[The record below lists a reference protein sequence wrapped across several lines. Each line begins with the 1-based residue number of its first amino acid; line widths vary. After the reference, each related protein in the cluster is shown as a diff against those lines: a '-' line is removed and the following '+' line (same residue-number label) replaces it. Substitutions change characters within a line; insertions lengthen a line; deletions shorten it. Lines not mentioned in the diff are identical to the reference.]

1 MTFTPMQAPDYGAN
15 QGISMSESMQAVYDS
30 ILQDEETRQKNA
42 QTQAQLPQALAQF
55 SQSASSL
62 ANNLFQKRIDDMKAK
77 GLYDARMAGSISQ
90 EQIDAYDAE
99 VDAINADHQTI
110 EKAATS
116 IEKADQHDI
125 IAEQVRS
132 TDPYYQ
138 YYYKLGQLRN
148 QVRELPLL
156 HSQLK
161 ESLTIDDDL
170 GNPLPYASITK
181 TEDMAAWNAT
191 AEMYMMRAFAG
202 VNPVLAAKE
211 IFPTVDEIFT
221 NDANRFA
228 AANAKRHK
236 DERISL
242 EKDKLT
248 AGLISKN
255 QAQLDLAIQNHNL
268 SRADF
273 TDWMLTLAK
282 GNALDNGLY
291 EMLGE
296 ARVRDRTTG
305 ELVPVSEKF
314 QTEYLALAGV
324 VQQAGISQ
332 YNRDAQEES
341 IELVRQVE
349 EEILPSIQ
357 ADPDRVTVANID
369 EFIDKIRTNPNAGDA
384 IALLE
389 NAKITYAVDYQTPTE
404 IADLVE
410 KGMQQIES
418 GAFGWNDIERM
429 YSNSPKVL
437 RQLKN
442 YMKGLGMTEG
452 QDTLATQATAELQA
466 IEDEVKKA
474 VGISKDTAAS
484 GTVGLEVIH
493 QQGLFMRDF
502 KANLAS
508 NLSPQDAKNKALKTF
523 YDRFIPLS
531 KTDYVS
537 PDGYPGA
544 IQRLSPNVQVQ
555 EKTKQR
561 LATAVQI
568 IPKNPANDRLA
579 NYDKI
584 YTPEQFNKATELWR
598 KGEVDPFTSYIAS
611 LTNLTPYQVL
621 NEINKKMF
629 NVDLPLPQPVG
640 AIVQQLTPEQV
651 KSLNRFG
658 SPAKVGRYTGQ
669 PLSLVSPAAQTL
681 PADYRQRGNE
691 MLNYMTNDLGMSR
704 IHAIGLLVNAERES
718 SLQTTNPGDYM
729 NGVSTSNGLFQ
740 WHAGRLTRARKAL
753 GGNWDNWKAQIKY
766 ALEEPGEPGQEYLN
780 TQFSSPQEAADWW
793 MRYWERTADPQRDS
807 EVHRKYIPSWQ

>member
-1 MTFTPMQAPDYGAN
+1 MTFTPMQAPNYGAG
-15 QGISMSESMQAVYDS
+15 QGASMSESMQAVYDS
-30 ILQDEETRQKNA
+30 ILQDEQTRQKNA
-42 QTQAQLPQALAQF
+42 ETQAQLPQALAQF
-55 SQSASSL
+55 SQSASNL
-62 ANNLFQKRIDDMKAK
+62 ANNLFQKKIDDMKAK

-99 VDAINADHQTI
+99 VGAINADHQTI

-181 TEDMAAWNAT
+181 TEDMAAWNAK

-255 QAQLDLAIQNHNL
+255 QAQLNLAIQNHNL
-268 SRADF
+268 SRKDF
-273 TDWMLTLAK
+273 TDWMTKL
-282 GNALDNGLY
+282 GRDNALDNGLY

-296 ARVRDRTTG
+296 AKVRDRTTG
-305 ELVPVSEKF
+305 ELVAVKDKF
-314 QTEYLALAGV
+314 QTEYFSLGGI
-324 VQQAGISQ
+324 VQRAAIDQ
-332 YNRDAQEES
+332 YQVDAQEQS
-341 IELVRQVE
+341 IELKRQVVE
-349 EEILPSIQ
+349 DIIPAFRS
-357 ADPDRVTVANID
+357 DPDSFTVANVQTA
-369 EFIDKIRTNPNAGDA
+369 IDKVSLSPNSEAA
-384 IALLE
+384 VAELE
-389 NAKITYAVDYQTPTE
+389 KLKLEAEDYQKPEE

-410 KGMQQIES
+410 TGKQQIES

-437 RQLKN
+437 RQLRN
-442 YMKGLGMTEG
+442 FMKGLGMTEG
-452 QDTLATQATAELQA
+452 QDTLSTQATVELQA

-508 NLSPQDAKNKALKTF
+508 ELSPQEARNKALKSF

-531 KTDYVS
+531 KTDYVN

-555 EKTKQR
+555 EQTKQR

-584 YTPEQFNKATELWR
+584 YTPEQFKKATELWR

-629 NVDLPLPQPVG
+629 NVDLPVPQPVG

-718 SLQTTNPGDYM
+718 SLKTTNPGDYM

>member
-1 MTFTPMQAPDYGAN
+1 MTSTPMQAPDYGSG
-15 QGISMSESMQAVYDS
+15 QGASLSESMQAVYDS
-30 ILQDEETRQKNA
+30 ILQDEQTRQKNA
-42 QTQAQLPQALAQF
+42 ETKSQIPQALAEF

-62 ANNLFQKRIDDMKAK
+62 ANTLFQKRIDDMKAK

-90 EQIDAYDAE
+90 EQIAAYDAE

-125 IAEQVRS
+125 VAEQVRS

-161 ESLTIDDDL
+161 ESLTVNDDF

-181 TEDMAAWNAT
+181 TEDMAAWNAM
-191 AEMYMMRAFAG
+191 AETYMMRAFAG

-248 AGLISKN
+248 AGLISKD
-255 QAQLDLAIQNHNL
+255 QAQLNLAIQNHNL
-268 SRADF
+268 SRKDF
-273 TDWMLTLAK
+273 TDWMTKL
-282 GNALDNGLY
+282 GRDNALDNGLY

-296 ARVRDRTTG
+296 ATVRDRTTG
-305 ELVPVSEKF
+305 ELVAVKDKF
-314 QTEYLALAGV
+314 QTEYFSLGGI
-324 VQQAGISQ
+324 VQRAAIDQ
-332 YNRDAQEES
+332 YNVDAQEQS
-341 IELVRQVE
+341 IELERQVVE
-349 EEILPSIQ
+349 DIIPTFRS
-357 ADPDRVTVANID
+357 DPDGFTVANVQTA
-369 EFIDKIRTNPNAGDA
+369 IDKVSLSPNSEAA
-384 IALLE
+384 VAELE
-389 NAKITYAVDYQTPTE
+389 KLKKEAEDHQTPE
-404 IADLVE
+404 EMADLLE

-442 YMKGLGMTEG
+442 FMKGLGMTEG
-452 QDTLATQATAELQA
+452 QDTLAKQATVELQA

-484 GTVGLEVIH
+484 GTVGLEIRH
-493 QQGLFMRDF
+493 QQGLYMRDF

-508 NLSPQDAKNKALKTF
+508 GLSPQEARNKALKTF

-531 KTDYVS
+531 KTKYVS
-537 PDGYPGA
+537 VDGYPGA

-555 EKTKQR
+555 EQTKQR

-598 KGEVDPFTSYIAS
+598 KGEVDPFTNYIAS

-629 NVDLPLPQPVG
+629 NVDLPVPQPVG

-718 SLQTTNPGDYM
+718 SLKTTNPGDYM
-729 NGVSTSNGLFQ
+729 NGASTSNGLFQ

>member
-248 AGLISKN
+248 AGLISKD
-255 QAQLDLAIQNHNL
+255 QAQLSLAIQNHNL
-268 SRADF
+268 SRKDF
-273 TDWMLTLAK
+273 TDWMTKL
-282 GNALDNGLY
+282 GRDNALDNGLY

-296 ARVRDRTTG
+296 ATVRDRTTG
-305 ELVPVSEKF
+305 ELVAVKDKF
-314 QTEYLALAGV
+314 QTEYFSLGGI
-324 VQQAGISQ
+324 VQRAAIDQ
-332 YNRDAQEES
+332 YNVDAQEQS
-341 IELVRQVE
+341 IELERQVVE
-349 EEILPSIQ
+349 DIIPTFRS
-357 ADPDRVTVANID
+357 DPDGFTVANVQTA
-369 EFIDKIRTNPNAGDA
+369 IDKVSLSPNSEAA
-384 IALLE
+384 VAELE
-389 NAKITYAVDYQTPTE
+389 KLKKEAEDHQTPE
-404 IADLVE
+404 EMADLLE

-442 YMKGLGMTEG
+442 FMKGLGMTEG
-452 QDTLATQATAELQA
+452 QDTLAKQATVELQA

-484 GTVGLEVIH
+484 GTVGMEVVH
-493 QQGLFMRDF
+493 QQGQFMRDF

-508 NLSPQDAKNKALKTF
+508 GLSPQEARNKALKTF
-523 YDRFIPLS
+523 YDKFIPLS
-531 KTDYVS
+531 KTDYVTVN
-537 PDGYPGA
+537 GYPGA
-544 IQRLSPNVQVQ
+544 IQRLSSNVQVQ
-555 EKTKQR
+555 EQTKQR
-561 LATAVQI
+561 IATAVQI

-629 NVDLPLPQPVG
+629 NIDLPVPQPVG